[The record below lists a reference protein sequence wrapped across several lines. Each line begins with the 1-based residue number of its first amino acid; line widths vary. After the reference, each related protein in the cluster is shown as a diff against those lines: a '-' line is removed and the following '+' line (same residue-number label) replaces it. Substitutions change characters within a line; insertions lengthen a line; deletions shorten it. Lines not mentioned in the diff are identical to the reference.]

1 MPVTK
6 TAKRALRTSM
16 LNKAINDQTKKVLK
30 EEVKKVVKLVKTD
43 TKEAKKELS
52 KAYSVI
58 DKAAKNGVIK
68 KNTASRRKA
77 QLSRMTK

>member
-16 LNKAINDQTKKVLK
+16 LNKAINDRTKKALK

-43 TKEAKKELS
+43 IKEAKKELS
-52 KAYSVI
+52 KAYSLI
-58 DKAAKNGVIK
+58 DKAAKKGVIK
-68 KNTASRRKA
+68 KNNASRKKA
-77 QLSRMTK
+77 QLSKMTK